1 MKRLHY
7 ERGILMKSTE
17 KNVLKTSD
25 FFTYEPSLQA
35 RACFFY
41 PVVTGHFIYEAG
53 YCQQRSSY
61 DSFLL
66 MAIQKGQ
73 LIIET
78 NGISYPVHEGQIV
91 LIDCYAPH
99 SYKSVTGWES
109 LWLHFDGILSRNY
122 YEMIIGNNGPVIS
135 LSDSYSFIRK
145 LNIIYHF
152 FRDNISIKEPLISKY
167 INDILTELLLVNS
180 SNSRLANYTSLIEDV
195 ISYIT
200 DHLSDDLSIE
210 TLSSY
215 AHLSTYYFIRIFK
228 KETGFTPH
236 EYITNARIS
245 SAKYLLTTTQLSIS
259 EISYKLGFSCDS
271 AFCTVFKGKT
281 GSTPNSY
288 RTTHVS

>member
-1 MKRLHY
+1 
-7 ERGILMKSTE
+7 
-17 KNVLKTSD
+17 
-25 FFTYEPSLQA
+25 
-35 RACFFY
+35 
-41 PVVTGHFIYEAG
+41 
-53 YCQQRSSY
+53 
-61 DSFLL
+61 
-66 MAIQKGQ
+66 
-73 LIIET
+73 
-78 NGISYPVHEGQIV
+78 
-91 LIDCYAPH
+91 
-99 SYKSVTGWES
+99 
-109 LWLHFDGILSRNY
+109 
-122 YEMIIGNNGPVIS
+122 MIIGNNGPVIS

-215 AHLSTYYFIRIFK
+215 AHLSTYYFIRVFK
-228 KETGFTPH
+228 KETGLTPH

-259 EISYKLGFSCDS
+259 EISDKLGFSCSS

-288 RTTHVS
+288 RTTPVI